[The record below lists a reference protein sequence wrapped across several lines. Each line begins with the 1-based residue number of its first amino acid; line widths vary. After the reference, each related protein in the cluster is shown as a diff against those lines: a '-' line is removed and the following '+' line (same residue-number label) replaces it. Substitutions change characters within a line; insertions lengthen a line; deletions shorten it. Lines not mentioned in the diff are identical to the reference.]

1 VGQLDPKAT
10 IKWPDGQPADAWHIR
25 PYYITA
31 ERRPFRNAE
40 ADIGQSGGSAEV
52 IDVTDTDDD
61 EICIVQDGEAPPP
74 APVQLTEA
82 IEIDEL
88 DSVVSAPLAQGGNKF
103 MPPARRLLEQLN
115 SQLWPTPQTPP
126 QLVQQSPFPA
136 KSPISVWATEVR
148 KQLEQP
154 IELDNAVQVSVSTP
168 LVAPV
173 TTVDPPVKQIRPAPV
188 SPEQAHTP
196 SSTASP
202 GKPPNGG
209 PTRLER
215 SAQRSTLHGRIQRLL
230 YNAGLQFNKL
240 SESMTTNEAKDHGDG
255 AFSDSLKSASGIEP
269 LQSKELDINPLRPL
283 FDAANLQGIN
293 EELALLIAKIN
304 TAVKALQSDHQFLT
318 TRERMFALKKEAL
331 NKKAA
336 GLRDEHSKRI
346 VIVEFKERALQDRIK
361 EIQDSYDEKLQDAI
375 KRNEELYIEKVALLD
390 AREMELEDREAEVE
404 VRENAVKDLVDEM
417 TDPMECDEGFEDA
430 VERMT
435 EG

>member
-1 VGQLDPKAT
+1 
-10 IKWPDGQPADAWHIR
+10 
-25 PYYITA
+25 
-31 ERRPFRNAE
+31 
-40 ADIGQSGGSAEV
+40 
-52 IDVTDTDDD
+52 
-61 EICIVQDGEAPPP
+61 
-74 APVQLTEA
+74 
-82 IEIDEL
+82 
-88 DSVVSAPLAQGGNKF
+88 
-103 MPPARRLLEQLN
+103 
-115 SQLWPTPQTPP
+115 
-126 QLVQQSPFPA
+126 
-136 KSPISVWATEVR
+136 
-148 KQLEQP
+148 
-154 IELDNAVQVSVSTP
+154 
-168 LVAPV
+168 
-173 TTVDPPVKQIRPAPV
+173 
-188 SPEQAHTP
+188 
-196 SSTASP
+196 
-202 GKPPNGG
+202 
-209 PTRLER
+209 
-215 SAQRSTLHGRIQRLL
+215 
-230 YNAGLQFNKL
+230 
-240 SESMTTNEAKDHGDG
+240 MTTNEAKDHGDG